1 MTSPAI
7 GHTARAGASL
17 GLALLFALAG
27 CQQETDL
34 PAEPPTEPSEKTSG
48 DVAVRE
54 IALGDVLM
62 RSLRPWPKNDAD
74 TKNTINTAQAF
85 HVDHIVW
92 IYENDADFNKQ
103 VQNAG
108 MEIGTTMAA
117 NACEA

>member
-1 MTSPAI
+1 
-7 GHTARAGASL
+7 
-17 GLALLFALAG
+17 
-27 CQQETDL
+27 
-34 PAEPPTEPSEKTSG
+34 
-48 DVAVRE
+48 
-54 IALGDVLM
+54 M

-117 NACEA
+117 NAREAWSGILSKEEIDSLVARFTIRNLNQ